1 MMKKNDEMKKM
12 QEAIGAMSEMGLIS
26 IRSSLAAGATLQEA
40 IMVATAFMTAQ
51 MDSARHA
58 SQEQEDAQ

>member
-1 MMKKNDEMKKM
+1 
-12 QEAIGAMSEMGLIS
+12 MSEMGLIS

-40 IMVATAFMTAQ
+40 IMVTTAFMTAQ